1 MGHGMRDTSAAAAA
15 FRNRNGSILEAA
27 AAVCTE
33 PRGHFA
39 ASRKGERD

>member
-1 MGHGMRDTSAAAAA
+1 MRDTSAAAA
-15 FRNRNGSILEAA
+15 FGNRNGSILEAAAAA

>member
-1 MGHGMRDTSAAAAA
+1 MRDTSAAAAA

-27 AAVCTE
+27 AAAAVCTE

-39 ASRKGERD
+39 ASRKERD